1 MVGGEEVKEAE
12 EEEEEEV
19 RTGKMERREA
29 I

>member
-19 RTGKMERREA
+19 RTGKMERREV